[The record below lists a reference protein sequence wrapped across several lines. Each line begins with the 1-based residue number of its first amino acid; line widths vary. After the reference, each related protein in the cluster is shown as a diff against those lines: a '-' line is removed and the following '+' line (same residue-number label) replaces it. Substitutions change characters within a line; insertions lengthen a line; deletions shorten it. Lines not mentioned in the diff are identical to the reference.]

1 MLLPGLKLSP
11 DKLPSLGSGQST
23 RFRQPPKARY
33 YPEPEIE
40 RWERWC
46 LEFAFQVRLC
56 SLISYD
62 FISRAALVAQ
72 MVKHLPAR
80 QETRVQS
87 LGWEDPLEKEM
98 ATHSTILAWR
108 IPMDRGARQATTVHG
123 IAKSRT

>member
-33 YPEPEIE
+33 YPKPEIE

-56 SLISYD
+56 FLISYD

-87 LGWEDPLEKEM
+87 LGWEDPLEKRM
-98 ATHSTILAWR
+98 ATHSSIAAWR
-108 IPMDRGARQATTVHG
+108 IPWTEEPGCL
-123 IAKSRT
+123 